1 MADTKRKAAKAA
13 DSTSNAT
20 PQAEATAPAP
30 VAAVAKSPA
39 KRATGSAKKPAAD
52 RKENAEKAKKPKLV
66 RDSFTMPD
74 EEYAVIDA
82 LKKRCLASGVA
93 AKKSEILRAGIKAL
107 AAMSETKLAAAIKSL
122 PQIKTGRPAKQDR

>member
-1 MADTKRKAAKAA
+1 MVESKRKAAKAA
-13 DSTSNAT
+13 DSKSIPT
-20 PQAEATAPAP
+20 PQAETAVPAPAAP
-30 VAAVAKSPA
+30 VAKSPP
-39 KRATGSAKKPAAD
+39 KRAAGSANKTEAD

-66 RDSFTMPD
+66 RDSFTMPE

-82 LKKRCLASGVA
+82 LKRRCLASGVA

-122 PQIKTGRPAKQDR
+122 PPIKTGRPAKQEK